1 MWQCRYGL
9 ARETNCQAPPLSP
22 PRQFANRHQ
31 QRFNRPSHPFNRNM
45 NGRNTQLPV
54 TVLKEL
60 VCTCMTDMWNG
71 AEELPRGPSSGWPLV
86 PIPLLWPM
94 ASQGI
99 WSIGYDNYIYILPIT
114 VSYTNGSSAAGSRL
128 LFFVLLPWLFF
139 LSIFNKTNKS
149 IHHFISEYEPVLQLS
164 VTQSW

>member
-71 AEELPRGPSSGWPLV
+71 AEELPRGPSNGWPLV

-94 ASQGI
+94 ASKGI
-99 WSIGYDNYIYILPIT
+99 WSIGYDNYIYI
-114 VSYTNGSSAAGSRL
+114 TNNSQL
-128 LFFVLLPWLFF
+128 YKW
-139 LSIFNKTNKS
+139 
-149 IHHFISEYEPVLQLS
+149 FISSRKTTFILCSITMIIFLVHIQ
-164 VTQSW
+164 